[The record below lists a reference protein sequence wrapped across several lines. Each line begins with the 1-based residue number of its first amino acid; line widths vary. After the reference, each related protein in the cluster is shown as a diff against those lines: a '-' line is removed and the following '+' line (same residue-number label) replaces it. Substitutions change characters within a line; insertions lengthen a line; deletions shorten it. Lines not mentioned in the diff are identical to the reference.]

1 MKTLSKYEQTRNI
14 IIPTLN
20 ENSINASRQGSH
32 MSSTSEKKNTGYN
45 YAERVSKAKEKVF
58 SLR

>member
-20 ENSINASRQGSH
+20 ENSISASRQA
-32 MSSTSEKKNTGYN
+32 SSTFEKRHAGYN
-45 YAERVSKAKEKVF
+45 YAERVSKAKEKVL